1 MRVILNKDV
10 KDIGK
15 IGQIVEVS
23 EGYARNYLMPR
34 HLATEATESALK
46 AKAEKEKR
54 DQVKAEKLKA
64 EMQEFAAKLSE
75 KTVTLSAKAGEGG
88 RLYGAI
94 TAKEIALETK
104 KQTGFEIDKR
114 RIEMEDSIRALGYYD
129 LTVKVHPEVTAKLR
143 VHVIESH

>member
-15 IGQIVEVS
+15 AGQIVEVS

-34 HLATEATESALK
+34 HLAAEATDSALK
-46 AKAEKEKR
+46 AVADKEKR
-54 DQVKAEKLKA
+54 DKARADKLKA
-64 EMQEFAAKLSE
+64 EMQEFAAKIAE

-114 RIEMEDSIRALGYYD
+114 KIELEDSIRALGYYD
-129 LTVKVHPEVTAKLR
+129 LGVKVHPEVTAKLR
-143 VHVIESH
+143 VHVVEAK

>member
-15 IGQIVEVS
+15 AGQIVDVS

-34 HLATEATESALK
+34 NLAAEATETALK
-46 AKAEKEKR
+46 AVADKAKR
-54 DQVKAEKLKA
+54 EAIKAEKLKA
-64 EMQEFAAKLSE
+64 EMQEYAGKIAE
-75 KTVTLSAKAGEGG
+75 KTVTMPAKAGEGG

-114 RIEMEDSIRALGYYD
+114 KIEMEDAIRALGYYD
-129 LTVKVHPEVTAKLR
+129 LAVKVHPEVTAKLR
-143 VHVIESH
+143 VHVVEAK

>member
-15 IGQIVEVS
+15 AGQIVEVS
-23 EGYARNYLMPR
+23 EGYGRNYLMPR

-46 AKAEKEKR
+46 AVADKEKR
-54 DQVKAEKLKA
+54 DKAKADKLKA
-64 EMQEFAAKLSE
+64 EMQDLAAKIGE
-75 KTVTLSAKAGEGG
+75 HTVTIQAKAGEGG

-114 RIEMEDSIRALGYYD
+114 KIELEDAIRALGHYD
-129 LTVKVHPEVTAKLR
+129 LGVKVHPEVVAKLR
-143 VHVIESH
+143 VHVVEAR

>member
-15 IGQIVEVS
+15 AGQIVEVS

-46 AKAEKEKR
+46 AVEDKAKRDKAKAER
-54 DQVKAEKLKA
+54 LKA
-64 EMQEFAAKLSE
+64 EMVEFADKLAG

-94 TAKEIALETK
+94 TSKEIALETK

-114 RIEMEDSIRALGYYD
+114 KIELDDAIRALGYYD
-129 LTVKVHPEVTAKLR
+129 LTVRVHPEVSAKLR
-143 VHVIESH
+143 VHIVEAH

>member
-15 IGQIVEVS
+15 SGQIVEVS

-34 HLATEATESALK
+34 NLAVEATSTALK
-46 AKAEKEKR
+46 AVEDKAKR
-54 DQVKAEKLKA
+54 DKAKADKLKA
-64 EMQEFAAKLSE
+64 EMEAFALKLAE
-75 KTVTLSAKAGEGG
+75 KTVTIPAKAGEGG

-104 KQTGFEIDKR
+104 KQTTFEIDKR
-114 RIEMEDSIRALGYYD
+114 KIEMEDAIRGLGYYD
-129 LTVKVHPEVTAKLR
+129 LVVKVHPEVAAKLR
-143 VHVIESH
+143 VHVVEAK